1 MSRISNWSGNTVLIG
16 CLLVAALCVAPKV
29 LSMYGVIIL
38 TEILIMSLFAMSFN
52 ILFGYSGLLSFGQ
65 AGFFGAGGYFAVL
78 TLLHYSDSIWIAL
91 IVGLVGA
98 AALSVIIGYLCVR
111 LDEIYFAILTLGFGM
126 MLFTVAHDWR
136 SVTGGSDGLGG
147 FTFPNLTVFGW
158 EIALANPRVYYYF
171 VLLVVTLGALVLMRV
186 VRSPYGLLLTAT
198 RENHQRV
205 SFVGANVRTVRL
217 FAFVLASS
225 MAGVAGVL
233 FVLFNRIASPEM
245 LHWSFS
251 GKAVLM
257 TILGGSGVFLGP
269 AVGAA
274 VFFMLEHYITSYTEN
289 WMIFLGAILILLVL
303 VFPRGVLG
311 TALHMLRKSDSG
323 GADG

>member
-1 MSRISNWSGNTVLIG
+1 
-16 CLLVAALCVAPKV
+16 
-29 LSMYGVIIL
+29 MYGVIIL
-38 TEILIMSLFAMSFN
+38 TEILIMSLFALSFN
-52 ILFGYSGLLSFGQ
+52 ILFGYTGLLSFGQ
-65 AGFFGAGGYFAVL
+65 AGFFGAGGYFAVW
-78 TLLHYSDSIWIAL
+78 TLLHYSNSIWPAL
-91 IVGLVGA
+91 LAGLVGTA
-98 AALSVIIGYLCVR
+98 VLSVIIGWLCVR
-111 LDEIYFAILTLGFGM
+111 RDEIYFAILTLGFGM
-126 MLFTVAHDWR
+126 MLFTAAHDWR

-147 FTFPNLTVFGW
+147 FDFPSLTFLGW
-158 EIALANPRVYYYF
+158 DVALANPRMYYYF
-171 VLLVVTLGALVLMRV
+171 VLAVVTLGSLVLIRV

-217 FAFVLASS
+217 CAFVLAGSL
-225 MAGVAGVL
+225 AGVAGVL
-233 FVLFNRIASPEM
+233 FALFNRIASPAM

-274 VFFMLEHYITSYTEN
+274 VFFVLEHYITSYTEN
-289 WMIFLGAILILLVL
+289 WMIFLGAILIVLVL

-311 TALHMLRKSDSG
+311 TIVHVLTRSG
-323 GADG
+323 LEADDG